1 MPGMN
6 MFPGGTTLQIPLDA
20 PAGFTAKAS
29 NAQVTLTWTDP
40 KDKYA
45 TPEGET
51 AQDPD
56 QLVSVWDHTVLVRKT
71 GSQPAGPNDGTVVVS
86 SSVRDQYASAGY
98 VDTGLT
104 NDVTYYYAVFAYN
117 TDGVASEGAFTSATP
132 IAGTPLGEL
141 AVGTLIKILENGA
154 PVEYLIVNQGLPSS
168 MYDASCDGCWV
179 LRKDIAERRMW
190 DSSNNDYKNSD
201 IQAYLNGGWLSRYS
215 AGVLSQIKQ
224 VKIPYVNGTGSGGSV
239 ASGANGLSCKI
250 FLLSGYEVSFST
262 GGNQYFPRDGAK
274 LSYFS
279 SGTDSAA
286 NNKRIAN
293 YNGTATIWWLRSP
306 YAVNTDYVWD
316 VYSNGNHDRGH
327 YSTTYGVRPALI
339 LPSTALVDQD
349 LNLIES

>member
-1 MPGMN
+1 MPVMN
-6 MFPGGTTLQIPLDA
+6 MFPGGSTLQIPLEA
-20 PAGFTAKAS
+20 CTAFSASAGNAK
-29 NAQVTLTWTDP
+29 VELTWTDP

-45 TPEGET
+45 TPEGDISDT
-51 AQDPD
+51 GD
-56 QLVSVWDHTVLVRKT
+56 QLVSEWDHTVLVRKT

-86 SSVRDQYASAGY
+86 SSVRNQYQSTGY
-98 VDTGLT
+98 TDTGLT
-104 NDVTYYYAVFAYN
+104 NDTTYYYGVFAYN
-117 TDGVASEGAFTSATP
+117 KDGVASAGAFANATP
-132 IAGTPLGEL
+132 KAGTPVSSL
-141 AVGTLIKILENGA
+141 AVGTLIKTNENGA

-179 LRKDIAERRMW
+179 LRKDIAENRTW

-201 IQAYLNGGWLSRYS
+201 IHAYLNGSWTSRYS

-250 FLLSGYEVSFST
+250 FLLSGYEVGFST
-262 GGNQYFPRDGAK
+262 SDSSYFPRDGAK

-279 SGTDSAA
+279 SGTGSAA

-293 YNGTATIWWLRSP
+293 YNGSATVWWLRSP
-306 YAVNTDYVWD
+306 NTDFTIAVWSVD
-316 VYSNGNHDRGH
+316 PNGSCNDWNYGN
-327 YSTTYGVRPALI
+327 TYGVRPALV

-349 LNLIES
+349 LNLIET

>member
-1 MPGMN
+1 MPGIN
-6 MFPGGTTLQIPLDA
+6 MMPSGSTLQIPLDA
-20 PAGFTAKAS
+20 CTGFSAKAG

-132 IAGTPLGEL
+132 MAGTPLFDLVE
-141 AVGTLIKILENGA
+141 GTLIKILENGA
-154 PVEYLIVNQGLPSS
+154 PVEFYVAKQDYESGLNGMGRVLCVRKNDIGQFYWVEEPNGYKTYSSSTIDSTLNNSYKQRFSQNVQTMMATTTFQYVSDPPSRRLGNLARSIFLPSS
-168 MYDASCDGCWV
+168 DEWGVDRNLDGTEIPLLAT
-179 LRKDIAERRMW
+179 LRSSL
-190 DSSNNDYKNSD
+190 SSNWHWTRSQTSDYD
-201 IQAYLNGGWLSRYS
+201 VY
-215 AGVLSQIKQ
+215 
-224 VKIPYVNGTGSGGSV
+224 YVMNSGG
-239 ASGANGLSCKI
+239 GAW
-250 FLLSGYEVSFST
+250 
-262 GGNQYFPRDGAK
+262 GGRFAE
-274 LSYFS
+274 
-279 SGTDSAA
+279 
-286 NNKRIAN
+286 
-293 YNGTATIWWLRSP
+293 TII
-306 YAVNTDYVWD
+306 
-316 VYSNGNHDRGH
+316 
-327 YSTTYGVRPALI
+327 PAFT
-339 LPSTALVDQD
+339 LPSTAFVDQY

>member
-6 MFPGGTTLQIPLDA
+6 MLPGGTTLQIPLDA
-20 PAGFTAKAS
+20 PAGFTAKAG

-86 SSVRDQYASAGY
+86 SSVRNQYQSTRY
-98 VDTGLT
+98 TDTGLT
-104 NDVTYYYAVFAYN
+104 NDTTYYYGVFAYN
-117 TDGVASEGAFTSATP
+117 KDGVASEGAFVNATP
-132 IAGTPLGEL
+132 MAGTPVSSL
-141 AVGTLIKILENGA
+141 AVGTLIKINENGA
-154 PVEYLIVNQGLPSS
+154 PIEYMIVNQGLPSS

-179 LRKDIAERRMW
+179 LRKDIAENRKW
-190 DSSNNDYKNSD
+190 DSSNNDYKSSD
-201 IQAYLNGGWLSRYS
+201 IQAYLNGSWVSRYS

-250 FLLSGYEVSFST
+250 FLLSGYELGWTTSDNS
-262 GGNQYFPRDGAK
+262 YFPRDGAK

-279 SGTDSAA
+279 SGTSSSA

-293 YNGTATIWWLRSP
+293 YNGSATHWWLRSP
-306 YAVNTDYVWD
+306 STSDTVNVWSVSSD
-316 VYSNGNHDRGH
+316 GNCGVWSYSNTG
-327 YSTTYGVRPALI
+327 GVRPALI
-339 LPSTALVDQD
+339 LPSTALVDQN